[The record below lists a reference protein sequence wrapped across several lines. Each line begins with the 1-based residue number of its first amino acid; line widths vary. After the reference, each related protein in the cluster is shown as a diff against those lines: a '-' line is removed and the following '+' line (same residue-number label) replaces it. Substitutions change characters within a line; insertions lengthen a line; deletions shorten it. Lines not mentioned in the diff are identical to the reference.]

1 MHYFFSRP
9 KVHLFGHMPHANGVI
24 EQNGIV
30 FSNAA
35 MKIHLR
41 PTIIDYYISD
51 VPQLSD
57 NMAHYNVK
65 PK

>member
-1 MHYFFSRP
+1 
-9 KVHLFGHMPHANGVI
+9 MPHANGVI

-35 MKIHLR
+35 LKIHLR

-51 VPQLSD
+51 VPHLSD